1 MPGSFTPP
9 ICFHGFTPV
18 ASGIYLRLERTL
30 TDVPPHVRGVQPIA
44 GLVQA
49 HMHQDALGAESVRAA
64 LRLQGPSTV
73 ARLSVSLPPEF
84 SKIISREAALSAVDH
99 FGVYLDLPERA
110 DLVDPADDRFLPITT
125 ERSVTSSASA
135 TGVRLIPQ
143 RHLLADLTAA
153 VDSQAA
159 SGYEPMRGQLRL
171 AADNVEIGAPRAVA
185 AALPPWAADPPSA
198 LGAPV
203 AVKTYAE
210 LMSHLD
216 GLAKWQQAK
225 VTAIA
230 SERTY
235 EASVRMHPWG
245 LEASAP
251 LPRRP
256 DSISVSLP
264 DPALSERE
272 LAWLDGV
279 ALAIRGKLD
288 GPKVSPDDKGF
299 KELDSYIEGLREEVA
314 DARKARELPN
324 KPVTDVIFE
333 ADHSTLQKWQQ
344 EGENA
349 ARSFE
354 KRASGTVDPER
365 RAAYLLRSVL
375 HRDFW
380 VEIQAL
386 DAARQGTGSSRP
398 SVEHDIYPAEAGH
411 GESIPLT
418 RMPPTPSTAAAR
430 HQFIP
435 MVRAILEPSAAQ
447 VTEEHMATLT
457 VYAKEAYANRTEGEP
472 LGLDALRRRHGYA
485 TLKQDLEGTRKRTGV
500 RGSIERKVARYIK
513 SAKPEATDDRRHE
526 LLRLALHLLD
536 NVPNLNLTGAEYE
549 TVIRNSDVFLD
560 WAQPRYSKT
569 HLDSPPPGPL
579 PLDVLEKLI
588 RGKLGGEASLS
599 LRDVGR
605 IAEER
610 NARRTW
616 WEKKPLLSKRLI
628 SRVGSAPGS
637 GTLTRSVSATH
648 THRITGKLEN
658 GDSEQ
663 DRNREVKAL
672 RARLEAASPPV
683 SVSDEDLKRLV
694 ATRRRLYTKSWDR
707 RYTAM
712 GLLHYQQMAR
722 ELLGRDDVTPDVL
735 RDLAVLTR
743 PESSLRVGGVDQP
756 FNHRQIRQD
765 LTKNALKKWR
775 PGTEKPGPRPEL
787 GGSGRDYSRLVT
799 AFHTIELGPFVSDLT
814 AWINQSVPFSGN
826 QITDDVVA
834 RKITSLFGQ
843 TLDDG
848 TPLEITVDGSI
859 YDIRLW
865 AIPTRKPEVEPES
878 LPGGSGLFQGALEG
892 RTYGYS
898 ELATSEMQTQSL
910 YYDGGLAH
918 RYLLG
923 VRSDTTVT
931 YGQSS
936 GSGKRALSSTT
947 KARYQQ
953 VRIKENMGWV
963 ALDVKWA
970 LRVQER
976 RTYHRKRDAASEF
989 AGVPTV
995 VNAVRE
1001 GTLTG
1006 DEEGGR
1012 WIERTFTDS
1021 EGRPVT
1027 NTIRYAVPEFHL
1039 PYSEE
1044 QSKSD
1049 ELKAKTDADYGKTIP
1064 ISDPSDFEVWSM
1076 DHAVTRIQLADQVI
1090 ASVRKILTP
1099 ADYAFWKTHLERY
1112 LSNDELALN
1121 FQNLLRPKDER
1132 GYQQT
1137 FRVLLESDGRRLS
1150 LSLGAKDNK
1159 PITSL
1164 TKISQVSK
1172 SGETRIDRV
1181 VASVLRTQ
1189 VTLNNDSSHR
1199 ATANESVRLW
1209 SSRVA
1214 RLGGRIQKP
1223 FGHKVGQFSQ
1233 QRRTFTTRA
1242 ARIVDNLQVASI
1254 DFDLELRIH
1263 HHRDKDLMAGRPG
1276 HVWYEDHENVSGFAH
1291 VLVHKDNLE
1300 KVSTP
1305 GAPTPSS
1312 SKPKPEEIAAAASKS
1327 EKTTKTPAPRW
1338 WNPGAGWGLTMD
1350 VVDRLGGVEG
1360 LYNAIV
1366 PHLVKGGHL
1375 PKVATTARGG
1385 ATTPWAILQKMPV
1398 TGALQNN
1405 PGLDYRNWQTLIRE
1419 LSEDNLLSRADDVMD
1434 SKLNDRG
1441 IVWIFRHPDSPI
1453 RMENALTVTLT
1464 AETIRSSYKEQTA
1477 YELQY
1482 GHMNTE
1488 TTTLK
1493 DAKVSAR
1500 EGGLFAGA
1508 GGSMGGASM
1517 QGTLNAQYGSRE
1529 SENVG
1534 RTQSSSVLSD
1544 TDGQK
1549 MKSRSFEAEIRW
1561 YWTVKPASNAPDATE
1576 SGTVDAQAVILQPD
1590 KLNGTADTTPLGRLV
1605 IEPGSGN
1612 VPPMTTENLSV
1623 EFMERAMKDP
1633 NAQSPITRMNATAY
1647 TVLGTFGAERLQAA
1661 MAEAIAGE
1669 RSRVFSDGVRG
1680 RFARALEKLEPD
1692 PEIRA
1697 QQLESFLSNAMS
1709 RQAYKG
1715 FLLRALTGASVAIPV
1730 GDEAAGLTAAL
1741 VGTPEIVKVW
1751 KPYSQQVTEAQA
1763 GEESGA
1769 DNLWQAGGGAGGF
1782 IGKSGLK
1789 PVIEDAPKS
1798 DAGNSELVIG
1808 TGAAARVKGRGK
1820 AAVESK
1826 TVGKYSGLFQDAS
1839 AVIVRSAVVHR
1850 VQVGK
1855 TVKWVAGEVL
1865 LNMKTTDVIP
1875 HARLFTNAGIIAEQ
1889 IAEANSTAPPMAT
1902 LTTAV
1907 RSSSGQQHSSHGVTV
1922 WQMLLSGGNEQT
1934 GVAPLVKALAKAAE
1948 PFKSAGLANYVT
1960 SVPAIVNPFMGKALD
1975 GGMSQSYVDDDQRTF
1990 QITLRAEQVGQAAGS
2005 HDSGS
2010 GTKSYT
2016 RGNDAHNETRRWT
2029 SANALVGSSGGLGQ
2043 PSQPE
2048 EGDTAEGFDFGF
2060 VAASV
2065 QGGFSRAA
2073 GRSDTHGSNLLT
2085 MQGVRAS
2092 NLTGYSQNV
2101 RFFGSIEETTPSTTA
2116 TLKNIFGASRKAQ
2129 PFDVT
2134 VKLLVSE
2141 PTGGSTT
2148 LGADRPRPD
2157 FGLSQTLPKAAQV
2170 VSIRGLGAMHTAISS
2185 AGLGRRGT
2193 VNDTSHQL
2201 NYETFPKKLGAMLTD
2216 EGAWFRS
2223 LSTAIADLD
2232 PGPRGFI
2239 VKARATEVEDLYWV
2253 PKAEIEKYDHGTD
2266 LVGHGASDNLRSNM
2280 VGALTVAAP
2289 PDGFNWVGGTGS
2301 VGTQRGTTRGTDQ
2314 TRWNEHRA
2322 WLRTSM
2328 ALFVVHARLQYE
2340 VAWPGKHGV
2349 QKIPAIGYTDIVVSK
2364 ADARALGI
2372 PDEALAAVVPAES
2385 RATEFPDYVAGSAA
2399 RPDKPSAVSS
2409 STADRF
2415 HRLLRQADAGMHAL
2429 RPPAG
2434 VSRVDITN
2442 MPLVPDGAHAD
2453 PKGKRPASVSPVVW
2467 YELVRS
2473 DKELVFVL
2481 RVHLTGDPDAVSKV
2495 KKLTTEGVQSHLNEP
2510 GHQLPMADRQLRVEV
2525 QFVDAGQAHLVRPVV
2540 SPTAGADE
2548 GWAWGQSPAFYA
2560 HEVLRSI
2567 GAADHQPPSGME
2579 PAGAKMEVRPAD
2591 LQQIMDVLEPMW
2603 PWRDVPGGALH
2614 GLRAGDGDLSPAPE
2628 WLQTS
2633 LARIDRPYADI
2644 PNLLSDS
2651 SVPGVRALPPP
2662 KALRATAG
2670 LDSNSN
2676 QYFVWLGTAR
2686 DGTVDR
2692 PVFEWLNERLEQL
2705 AQAGKTPIVVTS
2717 GRGGT
2722 ADVSGSSKSVGKLSL
2737 TKLLSTYGVA
2747 LVYQVPQSSGGLSG
2761 ASFDNSWKVRGATS
2775 AAVTAERAD
2784 ATWPQIDSTLATA
2797 ARDLTQPTVERVPD
2811 DFGALVWG
2819 AQSVRERFDLLR
2831 SRPDLA
2837 NAAHLEHAT
2846 RMAER
2851 VPASMNVALVK
2862 PLLSFGPHEEVV
2874 VQFAE
2879 SAPEARPRA
2888 LLQAV
2893 ARLNAAGKLKDRQD
2907 SAGATG
2913 DFVDLVQA
2921 VRLGANEAEHKQFD
2935 FTVSLLRIIGQIKA
2949 GKFDDATAFIA
2960 ENRGRL
2966 EPAQKTLW
2974 VNALAELKGS
2984 MADAT
2989 ERDRLQKALVA
3000 VYEC

>member
-1 MPGSFTPP
+1 MPGTFTPP
-9 ICFHGFTPV
+9 ICFNGFTPV

-49 HMHQDALGAESVRAA
+49 HMHQDALGAQSVRAA
-64 LRLQGPSTV
+64 LRLQGPPAV

-84 SKIISREAALSAVDH
+84 SRTISREAALSAVDH
-99 FGVYLDLPERA
+99 FGVYLDLPERS
-110 DLVDPADDRFLPITT
+110 DLVDPADDRFLPINTQ
-125 ERSVTSSASA
+125 RSVTSSASA

-143 RHLLADLTAA
+143 AHLLADLTAA

-159 SGYEPMRGQLRL
+159 SAYEPMRGQLRL
-171 AADNVEIGAPRAVA
+171 AADTVEIGAPRAVA
-185 AALPPWAADPPSA
+185 VALPPWAADPPSA
-198 LGAPV
+198 LGAPT

-230 SERTY
+230 SGRTH
-235 EASVRMHPWG
+235 EVSVRMHPWG

-279 ALAIRGKLD
+279 AVAIREKLA
-288 GPKVSPDDKGF
+288 GANVSPDDNGF
-299 KELDSYIEGLREEVA
+299 KAVDSLIEGLREEFA

-354 KRASGTVDPER
+354 NKASGTADPER
-365 RAAYLLRSVL
+365 RAEYFLRSVL

-386 DAARQGTGSSRP
+386 EAARQGTDSSRP
-398 SVEHDIYPAEAGH
+398 SVEQDIHPVEAGH

-418 RMPPTPSTAAAR
+418 RMHSTPSTAAAR

-447 VTEEHMATLT
+447 VTEEHIATLT
-457 VYAKEAYANRTEGEP
+457 SYAKEAYENRTEGEP
-472 LGLDALRRRHGYA
+472 VGLDSLRRRHGYA
-485 TLKQDLEGTRKRTGV
+485 ILKQDLAGARKRTGE
-500 RGSIERKVARYIK
+500 RGSIERKVARYINGV
-513 SAKPEATDDRRHE
+513 KPEATDDRRHE
-526 LLRLALHLLD
+526 LLRLALHLLV
-536 NVPNLNLTGAEYE
+536 NVPNLTGAQYE
-549 TVIRNSDVFLD
+549 TAIKNLDVFLD

-569 HLDSPPPGPL
+569 HLDNVPPGPL
-579 PLDVLEKLI
+579 PLDMLEKLI
-588 RGKLGGEASLS
+588 HGKLGGEASLN

-610 NARRTW
+610 NARRAW
-616 WEKKPLLSKRLI
+616 WEEKPLLPKRLI
-628 SRVGSAPGS
+628 SLAGSSPGF
-637 GTLTRSVSATH
+637 GKVTQPVSVRH
-648 THRITGKLEN
+648 TKRITGKLEN
-658 GDSEQ
+658 GDSAQE
-663 DRNREVKAL
+663 RNREVKAL

-683 SVSDEDLKRLV
+683 SISDADLERLV
-694 ATRRRLYTKSWDR
+694 AIRRRLYTKSWDR
-707 RYTAM
+707 RYTPM
-712 GLLHYQQMAR
+712 GLFHYQQMAR
-722 ELLGRDDVTPDVL
+722 ELLGHDEVTPDVL
-735 RDLAVLTR
+735 RDLADLSR
-743 PESSLRVGGVDQP
+743 PESRLRIGGVDQP

-765 LTKNALKKWR
+765 LANKALKKWR
-775 PGTEKPGPRPEL
+775 PGTEKPGPRPVL
-787 GGSGRDYSRLVT
+787 GDGGRDYSRMVT

-826 QITDDVVA
+826 QITEDVVK

-848 TPLEITVDGSI
+848 TPLEITVDGRI

-865 AIPTRKPEVEPES
+865 AIPIRDPEVEPES
-878 LPGGSGLFQGALEG
+878 LPGKSGLFEGALEG
-892 RTYGYS
+892 RTYS
-898 ELATSEMQTQSL
+898 FLESANSEMQTRST
-910 YYDGGLAH
+910 YFDGGPAH

-923 VRSDTTVT
+923 VRADTTVT
-931 YGQSS
+931 YGHTS

-947 KARYQQ
+947 KAKYQQ
-953 VRIKENMGWV
+953 VRIKEKLGWV
-963 ALDVKWA
+963 TLDVNWA

-989 AGVPTV
+989 VGVPTV

-1001 GTLTG
+1001 GTLTK

-1012 WIERTFTDS
+1012 WIQRIFTDS

-1027 NTIRYAVPEFHL
+1027 NKIRYAVPEFSL
-1039 PYSEE
+1039 PYSKE
-1044 QSKSD
+1044 QSESD
-1049 ELKAKTDADYGKTIP
+1049 ELKAKTDADYGRKIP

-1090 ASVRKILTP
+1090 ASVRKILKP

-1112 LSNDELALN
+1112 LSNDELALH

-1137 FRVLLESDGRRLS
+1137 FRVLLESNGRRLS

-1189 VTLNNDSSHR
+1189 VTLNNDSAHR
-1199 ATANESVRLW
+1199 ATANELVRLW

-1223 FGHKVGQFSQ
+1223 FGNRVGQFSQ

-1242 ARIVDNLQVASI
+1242 VRVVNNLQVAAI

-1263 HHRDKDLMAGRPG
+1263 HHRDKDLMAGRPR
-1276 HVWYEDHENVSGFAH
+1276 HVPYEDHENVSGFAH
-1291 VLVHKDNLE
+1291 VLVHKDKFA

-1305 GAPTPSS
+1305 SAVTPSS
-1312 SKPKPEEIAAAASKS
+1312 SKPKPDETAAAAGKS
-1327 EKTTKTPAPRW
+1327 EKATSSPAPSW

-1350 VVDRLGGVEG
+1350 VVERLEGVEG

-1366 PHLVKGGHL
+1366 PPLVNGGHL
-1375 PKVATTARGG
+1375 PKVANTARDG
-1385 ATTPWAILQKMPV
+1385 ATEPWDILQKLPV
-1398 TGALQNN
+1398 TGELVNN

-1434 SKLNDRG
+1434 SRLNGRG
-1441 IVWIFRHPDSPI
+1441 LVWIFRHPDSPV
-1453 RMENALTVTLT
+1453 RMENALTVALT
-1464 AETIRSSYKEQTA
+1464 AETLRSSYKGQTD

-1488 TTTLK
+1488 TTTIK

-1500 EGGLFAGA
+1500 EGGISAGA
-1508 GGSMGGASM
+1508 GGSKGGASM
-1517 QGTLNAQYGSRE
+1517 QGTLNAQYSSRE

-1549 MKSRSFEAEIRW
+1549 MKSRSFEVKIRW
-1561 YWTVKPASNAPDATE
+1561 HWAVKPAGNAADQVE
-1576 SGTVDAQAVILQPD
+1576 SDTVDAKVLILQPD
-1590 KLNGTADTTPLGRLV
+1590 KLNDTGDTKGLDRLV
-1605 IEPGSGN
+1605 IEPGSGS

-1623 EFMERAMKDP
+1623 AFMERAMKDP

-1647 TVLGTFGAERLQAA
+1647 TVLGTFAAEKLQDA
-1661 MAEAIAGE
+1661 MAQAITDE
-1669 RSRVFSDGVRG
+1669 RRRIFSDGVRG
-1680 RFARALEKLEPD
+1680 RVARAQEKLGPD
-1692 PEIRA
+1692 PEAQA
-1697 QQLESFLSNAMS
+1697 QQLDSFLSNAMS

-1751 KPYSQQVTEAQA
+1751 KPYSQQVTEAQDGKEA
-1763 GEESGA
+1763 GA
-1769 DNLWQAGGGAGGF
+1769 DNLWQAGFGVGGF

-1789 PVIEDAPKS
+1789 PVSEDAPKS
-1798 DAGNSELVIG
+1798 DAGNSELVVG
-1808 TGAAARVKGRGK
+1808 TGAGARVKGRGK
-1820 AAVESK
+1820 VAVKSN

-1839 AVIVRSAVVHR
+1839 GVIVRSAVVHR

-1875 HARLFTNAGIIAEQ
+1875 YASLFTNAHVIADQ
-1889 IAEANSTAPPMAT
+1889 IAEAKSTAPPPAT

-1907 RSSSGQQHSSHGVTV
+1907 RSSSGQRHWSHGVTV
-1922 WQMLLSGGNEQT
+1922 WQMLLSGSNEQT
-1934 GVAPLVKALAKAAE
+1934 GLGPLVTALAKAAE
-1948 PFKSAGLANYVT
+1948 PFKSNGLANYVT

-1990 QITLRAEQVGQAAGS
+1990 QITLSAEQVGQATGS

-2016 RGNDAHNETRRWT
+2016 RGNDALNETRRFT
-2029 SANALVGSSGGLGQ
+2029 SANALVGSLGGLGQ

-2060 VAASV
+2060 VAGSV
-2065 QGGFSRAA
+2065 QGGVSRGA

-2085 MQGVRAS
+2085 MAGVRAN
-2092 NLTGYSQNV
+2092 NLTGYSQKV
-2101 RFFGSIEETTPSTTA
+2101 KFFGSIKETTHSTTA
-2116 TLKNIFGASRKAQ
+2116 TLKNIFGASLEPQ

-2134 VKLLVSE
+2134 VELIVSE

-2148 LGADRPRPD
+2148 LGADRPRPE
-2157 FGLSQTLPKAAQV
+2157 FGLSQTLPQTAQV

-2193 VNDTSHQL
+2193 LKDTSNQL
-2201 NYETFPKKLGAMLTD
+2201 NYETLPKNLGAMLTD
-2216 EGAWFRS
+2216 EGARFRS

-2239 VKARATEVEDLYWV
+2239 VKARFAEVEDLYWV
-2253 PKAEIEKYDHGTD
+2253 EKAEIEKYNHGTD
-2266 LVGHGASDNLRSNM
+2266 IVSHGATDNRRSNFT
-2280 VGALTVAAP
+2280 VALTVAAP
-2289 PDGFNWVGGTGS
+2289 TDPVNWVGGTVSG
-2301 VGTQRGTTRGTDQ
+2301 GKQRGATRGTDQ
-2314 TRWNEHRA
+2314 TRSNEHRA
-2322 WLRTSM
+2322 WLRTST

-2340 VAWPGKHGV
+2340 VEWPGKRDVH
-2349 QKIPAIGYTDIVVSK
+2349 KIPAIGYTDIVVSK

-2372 PDEALAAVVPAES
+2372 PDKALAAVIPAKN
-2385 RATEFPDYVAGSAA
+2385 RAKEFPDYAGGSAA
-2399 RPDKPSAVSS
+2399 HPDNPSAASL
-2409 STADRF
+2409 STAGRL
-2415 HRLLRQADAGMHAL
+2415 HRSLRQAEAGLHAI
-2429 RPPAG
+2429 RPPAD

-2442 MPLVPDGAHAD
+2442 RPLVADGAHAD
-2453 PKGKRPASVSPVVW
+2453 PKGKRAASGPPVVW

-2481 RVHLTGDPDAVSKV
+2481 RVHLTGDPVAVSEV
-2495 KKLTTEGVQSHLNEP
+2495 KKLTTKGVQSHLNEP

-2525 QFVDAGQAHLVRPVV
+2525 QFVDAGQAHLIRPVV
-2540 SPTAGADE
+2540 SPTAEVDE

-2567 GAADHQPPSGME
+2567 GAADHQPPNGKE
-2579 PAGAKMEVRPAD
+2579 PAGAQMKVRPAD
-2591 LQQIMDVLEPMW
+2591 LQQIMDILEPMW
-2603 PWRDVPGGALH
+2603 PWRDVPGAALH
-2614 GLRAGDGDLSPAPE
+2614 GVRAGDGDLSPAPE
-2628 WLQTS
+2628 WLQAS
-2633 LARIDRPYADI
+2633 LAPIKRPYADI

-2651 SVPGVRALPPP
+2651 SAPGARAVPPP

-2686 DGTVDR
+2686 DGLVDR

-2717 GRGGT
+2717 GGGAT

-2747 LVYQVPQSSGGLSG
+2747 LVHQVPQTSGGLSG
-2761 ASFDNSWKVRGATS
+2761 ASFDNSWTVRGANS
-2775 AAVTAERAD
+2775 AAVTAERAG
-2784 ATWPQIDSTLATA
+2784 ATWSDIDSTLVEA
-2797 ARDLTQPTVERVPD
+2797 ARGLTQPAVERVPH

-2819 AQSVRERFDLLR
+2819 AQGVRERFDLLR

-2837 NAAHLEHAT
+2837 NAAHRELAAE
-2846 RMAER
+2846 MAER

-2862 PLLSFGPHEEVV
+2862 PLLSFGPDEDVV
-2874 VQFAE
+2874 VQFTEA
-2879 SAPEARPRA
+2879 APEVRPYA

-2893 ARLNAAGKLKDRQD
+2893 ARLDEAGKLKGPQG

-2921 VRLGANEAEHKQFD
+2921 VRLGANEVEHKQFD
-2935 FTVSLLRIIGQIKA
+2935 FTVSLLRTIGQIKA
-2949 GKFDDATAFIA
+2949 GNFNDATDFITA
-2960 ENRGRL
+2960 NRGRL
-2966 EPAQKTLW
+2966 EPGQKNIW
-2974 VNALAELKGS
+2974 VDALAELKGS
-2984 MADAT
+2984 MDAA
-2989 ERDRLQKALVA
+2989 EGARLQKVLAA

>member
-1 MPGSFTPP
+1 MPKH
-9 ICFHGFTPV
+9 IREKK
-18 ASGIYLRLERTL
+18 L
-30 TDVPPHVRGVQPIA
+30 IA

-49 HMHQDALGAESVRAA
+49 HMDEDALGAESVAAA
-64 LRLQGPSTV
+64 LRLQGPAAV
-73 ARLSVSLPPEF
+73 ARLSVSLPQKF
-84 SKIISREAALSAVDH
+84 SEIISREAALSAVDH

-143 RHLLADLTAA
+143 RHLLADLSAA
-153 VDSQAA
+153 VESQAA
-159 SGYEPMRGQLRL
+159 GSYAPMRGQLRL
-171 AADNVEIGAPRAVA
+171 AADNVEIGAPRAVVN
-185 AALPPWAADPPSA
+185 ALPPWAADPPSA
-198 LGAPV
+198 LGEPV

-230 SERTY
+230 SQRTY
-235 EASVRMHPWG
+235 EVSVRMHPWG

-264 DPALSERE
+264 DPVLSERE

-279 ALAIRGKLD
+279 ALAIKGKLD
-288 GPKVSPDDKGF
+288 GLKVSPDDKGF
-299 KELDSYIEGLREEVA
+299 KELDSYVEGLREELA

-354 KRASGTVDPER
+354 KKASGTVDPER
-365 RAAYLLRSVL
+365 RAEYLLRSVL

-386 DAARQGTGSSRP
+386 DAARQETGSSRP
-398 SVEHDIYPAEAGH
+398 SVEQDIHPAEAGH

-418 RMPPTPSTAAAR
+418 RITPTLSTAAAR

-435 MVRAILEPSAAQ
+435 MVRTILEPSAAQ
-447 VTEEHMATLT
+447 VTEEHMAKLAA
-457 VYAKEAYANRTEGEP
+457 YATEAYENRIEGEP
-472 LGLDALRRRHGYA
+472 VGLDSLRRRHGYA
-485 TLKQDLEGTRKRTGV
+485 TLKQDLAGARKRTGV

-513 SAKPEATDDRRHE
+513 GEKPEATDDRRHE
-526 LLRLALHLLD
+526 LLRLALHLLH
-536 NVPNLNLTGAEYE
+536 NLPDLTGAQYE
-549 TVIRNSDVFLD
+549 AAIRNSDVFLD

-569 HLDSPPPGPL
+569 HLDNLPPGPL
-579 PLDVLEKLI
+579 SLDVLDKLI
-588 RGKLGGEASLS
+588 RGKLGGEASLN

-616 WEKKPLLSKRLI
+616 WEEKPLLPKRLI
-628 SRVGSAPGS
+628 SRAGSS
-637 GTLTRSVSATH
+637 GFGRVTQPVSAAH
-648 THRITGKLEN
+648 TKRITGKLDN

-663 DRNREVKAL
+663 DRNGEVKEL

-683 SVSDEDLKRLV
+683 SVSDDDLKRLV

-712 GLLHYQQMAR
+712 GLFHYQQMAR
-722 ELLGRDDVTPDVL
+722 ELLGHDEVTPGVL
-735 RDLAVLTR
+735 RDLAELTR

-765 LTKNALKKWR
+765 LAYNALKRWQ
-775 PGTEKPGPRPEL
+775 PGTEKPGPRPVL
-787 GGSGRDYSRLVT
+787 GDGGRDYSRMVT
-799 AFHTIELGPFVSDLT
+799 AFHIIELGPFVSDLT
-814 AWINQSVPFSGN
+814 AWVNQSVPFSGN
-826 QITDDVVA
+826 QITEDVVA

-848 TPLEITVDGSI
+848 TPLEITVDGRI
-859 YDIRLW
+859 YDVRLW
-865 AIPTRKPEVEPES
+865 AIPIRDPEVEPES
-878 LPGGSGLFQGALEG
+878 LPKMSGLFEGALEG
-892 RTYGYS
+892 RTYRFLES
-898 ELATSEMQTQSL
+898 ANSEMQTKSK
-910 YYDGGLAH
+910 YFDVGPAH

-923 VRSDTTVT
+923 VRADTTVT
-931 YGQSS
+931 YGNSS
-936 GSGKRALSSTT
+936 GSGRRALSSTT

-953 VRIKENMGWV
+953 VRIKEKLGWV
-963 ALDVKWA
+963 TLDVNWA

-976 RTYHRKRDAASEF
+976 RTYHRKRDAVSEF
-989 AGVPTV
+989 KGVPTA
-995 VNAVRE
+995 VNAVRKD
-1001 GTLTG
+1001 TLTR

-1027 NTIRYAVPEFHL
+1027 NRIRYAVPEFHL
-1039 PYSEE
+1039 PYSKE
-1044 QSKSD
+1044 QTESD
-1049 ELKAKTDADYGKTIP
+1049 DLKAKTDADYGKRIP
-1064 ISDPSDFEVWSM
+1064 ISDPGDFEVWNM

-1112 LSNDELALN
+1112 LSNDELALH
-1121 FQNLLRPKDER
+1121 FQDLLRPKGER

-1164 TKISQVSK
+1164 TKISQVSTSK
-1172 SGETRIDRV
+1172 ETRFDRV

-1189 VTLNNDSSHR
+1189 VTLNNDSAHR
-1199 ATANESVRLW
+1199 VTANELARFPDSRLG
-1209 SSRVA
+1209 

-1242 ARIVDNLQVASI
+1242 VRVVDNLQVASI

-1263 HHRDKDLMAGRPG
+1263 HHRDKDLMAGRREDAEYPG
-1276 HVWYEDHENVSGFAH
+1276 HENVSGFAH
-1291 VLVHKDNLE
+1291 VMVHKDKLE
-1300 KVSTP
+1300 KLRTP
-1305 GAPTPSS
+1305 SAPTPSS
-1312 SKPKPEEIAAAASKS
+1312 SKPKADEIAAAASKS
-1327 EKTTKTPAPRW
+1327 EEATESPAPRW

-1350 VVDRLGGVEG
+1350 VVDSLGGVEG
-1360 LYNAIV
+1360 LYNDIV
-1366 PHLVKGGHL
+1366 PNLVTRGHL
-1375 PKVATTARGG
+1375 PAVATTAIDG
-1385 ATTPWAILQKMPV
+1385 ATAPWDILQKMPV
-1398 TGALQNN
+1398 TGELENN

-1419 LSEDNLLSRADDVMD
+1419 LAEDNLLSRADDVMD
-1434 SKLNDRG
+1434 SKLNGRG
-1441 IVWIFRHPDSPI
+1441 IVWVFKHPDSPI
-1453 RMENALTVTLT
+1453 RMEKAVTVTLT
-1464 AETIRSSYKEQTA
+1464 AETIRSSYKGETP

-1488 TTTLK
+1488 TTTIK

-1500 EGGLFAGA
+1500 EGGLFGGV
-1508 GGSMGGASM
+1508 GGSTGGASM

-1549 MKSRSFEAEIRW
+1549 MKSRSFTAKIRW
-1561 YWTVKPASNAPDATE
+1561 HWAVKPAGNAADRAK
-1576 SGTVDAQAVILQPD
+1576 SGTVDADALILQPD
-1590 KLNGTADTTPLGRLV
+1590 KLNDTGDTKPLGRLV
-1605 IEPGSGN
+1605 IERGSGS
-1612 VPPMTTENLSV
+1612 VPPMTTENLSD
-1623 EFMERAMKDP
+1623 EFMERTMKDP
-1633 NAQSPITRMNATAY
+1633 DAQSPITRMNATAY
-1647 TVLGTFGAERLQAA
+1647 TVLGTFAAERLQDAVA
-1661 MAEAIAGE
+1661 QAITAE
-1669 RSRVFSDGVRG
+1669 RSRILADGVRG
-1680 RFARALEKLEPD
+1680 RLARALEKLGPD
-1692 PEIRA
+1692 PEIQA

-1751 KPYSQQVTEAQA
+1751 KPYSQQVTEAQD
-1763 GEESGA
+1763 GKESGA
-1769 DNLWQAGGGAGGF
+1769 DNLWQAGGGVGGF

-1789 PVIEDAPKS
+1789 PLVEDAPKS
-1798 DAGNSELVIG
+1798 DAGNSELAVG

-1820 AAVESK
+1820 AAVKSN
-1826 TVGKYSGLFQDAS
+1826 TVGKYSGMFQDAS

-1850 VQVGK
+1850 IQVGK

-1875 HARLFTNAGIIAEQ
+1875 YASLFANRDIIADEIAKARL
-1889 IAEANSTAPPMAT
+1889 TAPPAAT

-1907 RSSSGQQHSSHGVTV
+1907 RSSSGQQHWSHGVTV
-1922 WQMLLSGGNEQT
+1922 WQMLLSGGNERT

-1948 PFKSAGLANYVT
+1948 PFKSAGLDNYVT
-1960 SVPAIVNPFMGKALD
+1960 SVPSIVNPFMGKALD

-1990 QITLRAEQVGQAAGS
+1990 QITLRAEQVGQASGS

-2016 RGNDAHNETRRWT
+2016 RGNDASNETRRWT
-2029 SANALVGSSGGLGQ
+2029 SANTLVGSFGGLGQ

-2048 EGDTAEGFDFGF
+2048 EGETADGFDLGF
-2060 VAASV
+2060 VAASL
-2065 QGGFSRAA
+2065 QDGFSRAT

-2085 MQGVRAS
+2085 MEGVRAS
-2092 NLTGYSQNV
+2092 NLTGYFQTV
-2101 RFFGSIEETTPSTTA
+2101 RFFGSIKETTSSTKA
-2116 TLKNIFGASRKAQ
+2116 TLKTIFGASRQ
-2129 PFDVT
+2129 DQLFDVT
-2134 VKLLVSE
+2134 VKLIVSE

-2157 FGLSQTLPKAAQV
+2157 FGLNQTLPKTAQV

-2185 AGLGRRGT
+2185 ASPVRRRRLK
-2193 VNDTSHQL
+2193 DTSNQL
-2201 NYETFPKKLGAMLTD
+2201 NYETFPKNLGAMLTD
-2216 EGAWFRS
+2216 EGARFRS

-2232 PGPRGFI
+2232 AGPKDFI
-2239 VKARATEVEDLYWV
+2239 VKARFAEVEDLYWV
-2253 PKAEIEKYDHGTD
+2253 EKAEIEKYNHGTD
-2266 LVGHGASDNLRSNM
+2266 MVSHGASDSLRANLNATVVVAGPVDGANWAGGTMS
-2280 VGALTVAAP
+2280 VGA
-2289 PDGFNWVGGTGS
+2289 
-2301 VGTQRGTTRGTDQ
+2301 QRGTTRGTDQ
-2314 TRWNEHRA
+2314 TSSNEHRA
-2322 WLRTSM
+2322 WLRSSM
-2328 ALFVVHARLQYE
+2328 SLFVVHARLQYE
-2340 VAWPGKHGV
+2340 VEWPGKGGV
-2349 QKIPAIGYTDIVVSK
+2349 QKIAAIGHTDIVVSK
-2364 ADARALGI
+2364 EDARAMGI
-2372 PDEALAAVVPAES
+2372 PDKALAAVVPEQS
-2385 RATEFPDYVAGSAA
+2385 RAKEFPDYPGGTATIPG
-2399 RPDKPSAVSS
+2399 KPSAVSRS
-2409 STADRF
+2409 NADRL
-2415 HRLLRQADAGMHAL
+2415 HRLLRQAEAGTHAI

-2442 MPLVPDGAHAD
+2442 MHLVPGGAHAD
-2453 PKGKRPASVSPVVW
+2453 PKGKRPASVHPVVW
-2467 YELVRS
+2467 YELVRG

-2481 RVHLTGDPDAVSKV
+2481 RVHLTGDPEAVSKV
-2495 KKLTTEGVQSHLNEP
+2495 QKLTTEGVQSHLNEP
-2510 GHQLPMADRQLRVEV
+2510 GHQLPMVDRQLRVEV
-2525 QFVDAGQAHLVRPVV
+2525 RFVDDAGQAHLVRPVV
-2540 SPTAGADE
+2540 SPTAEVDE
-2548 GWAWGQSPAFYA
+2548 GWAWGRSPAFYA

-2567 GAADHQPPSGME
+2567 GAADHQRPSGME

-2633 LARIDRPYADI
+2633 LARIERPYADA
-2644 PNLLSDS
+2644 PNLLSDM
-2651 SVPGVRALPPP
+2651 SVSGGEARSLPPVD
-2662 KALRATAG
+2662 LRTTARQQP
-2670 LDSNSN
+2670 D
-2676 QYFVWLGTAR
+2676 QYFVWLSTAP
-2686 DGTVDR
+2686 GAAVDR
-2692 PVFEWLNERLEQL
+2692 QAFEWLNERLEQL
-2705 AQAGKTPIVVTS
+2705 AQAGRTPIVVT
-2717 GRGGT
+2717 RGQLDLD
-2722 ADVSGSSKSVGKLSL
+2722 DVPGKSKSVSGAEKRSL
-2737 TKLLSTYGVA
+2737 IPLLSRYGVA
-2747 LVYQVPQSSGGLSG
+2747 VVHQVPRSSGLSG
-2761 ASFDNSWKVRGATS
+2761 LNLSNSWTVRGSNSGEAS
-2775 AAVTAERAD
+2775 GREVD
-2784 ATWPQIDSTLATA
+2784 DSTWPKIDPVVVNA
-2797 ARDLTQPTVERVPD
+2797 ARSLTQSKVPPVSEAL
-2811 DFGALVWG
+2811 GELVWG
-2819 AQSVRERFDLLR
+2819 AQGVDEQLTVLR
-2831 SRPDLA
+2831 SRREDLRA
-2837 NAAHLEHAT
+2837 TKHLVEQAT
-2846 RMAER
+2846 LMAQR
-2851 VPASMNVALVK
+2851 VPASMNVALIK
-2862 PLLSFGPHEEVV
+2862 PLLRFGPDEEVV
-2874 VQFAE
+2874 VQFMK
-2879 SAPEARPRA
+2879 STPQQRPRK
-2888 LLQAV
+2888 LLEAV
-2893 ARLNAAGKLKDRQD
+2893 ARLELDATGKLKDPQD
-2907 SAGATG
+2907 SGGVTG
-2913 DFVDLVQA
+2913 DLVDLVEA
-2921 VRLGANEAEHKQFD
+2921 VRLGANEAEHKHLG
-2935 FTVSLLRIIGQIKA
+2935 FTASLLRTIGQIKA
-2949 GKFDDATAFIA
+2949 GKFDDATDFINA
-2960 ENRGRL
+2960 NRKSLKADQR
-2966 EPAQKTLW
+2966 TIW
-2974 VNALAELKGS
+2974 VDALGKLKGHMTDS
-2984 MADAT
+2984 T
-2989 ERDRLQKALVA
+2989 ELDRLQKVLVA

>member
-18 ASGIYLRLERTL
+18 ASGIYLRLERTP

-49 HMHQDALGAESVRAA
+49 HMHQDALGAASVRAA

-185 AALPPWAADPPSA
+185 VALPPWAADPPSA

-225 VTAIA
+225 VTATA

-235 EASVRMHPWG
+235 EVSVRMHPWG

-299 KELDSYIEGLREEVA
+299 KELDSYIEGLREEFA

-324 KPVTDVIFE
+324 RPVTDVIFE

-354 KRASGTVDPER
+354 KKASGTVDPET

-398 SVEHDIYPAEAGH
+398 SVEQDIYPAEAGH

-435 MVRAILEPSAAQ
+435 MVRTILEPSAAQ
-447 VTEEHMATLT
+447 VTEEHMATLKA
-457 VYAKEAYANRTEGEP
+457 YAKEAYENRTEGEP
-472 LGLDALRRRHGYA
+472 LGLESLRRRHGYA

-500 RGSIERKVARYIK
+500 RGSIERKVARYINGV
-513 SAKPEATDDRRHE
+513 KPEATDDRRHE

-536 NVPNLNLTGAEYE
+536 NVPNLTGAQYE
-549 TVIRNSDVFLD
+549 TVIRDSNVFLD
-560 WAQPRYSKT
+560 WAQPRYAKT
-569 HLDSPPPGPL
+569 HLDSLPPGPL
-579 PLDVLEKLI
+579 PLDVLEELI
-588 RGKLGGEASLS
+588 RGKLGGDASLN

-616 WEKKPLLSKRLI
+616 WEEKPLLPRRLI
-628 SRVGSAPGS
+628 SRAGSSS
-637 GTLTRSVSATH
+637 GLGKVTQPVSAAH
-648 THRITGKLEN
+648 TKRITGKLEN

-672 RARLEAASPPV
+672 RALLEAASPPV

-712 GLLHYQQMAR
+712 GVFHYQQMAR
-722 ELLGRDDVTPDVL
+722 ELLGRDEVTPDVL

-765 LTKNALKKWR
+765 LTNNALKEWR
-775 PGTEKPGPRPEL
+775 PGSDKPGPRPEM
-787 GGSGRDYSRLVT
+787 GGGGRDYSGMVT

-814 AWINQSVPFSGN
+814 AWVNQSVPFSGN
-826 QITDDVVA
+826 QITEDVVA

-843 TLDDG
+843 ALDDG
-848 TPLEITVDGSI
+848 TPLEITVDGRI

-865 AIPTRKPEVEPES
+865 AIPIREPEVEPES
-878 LPGGSGLFQGALEG
+878 LPNRSGLFQGALEG

-898 ELATSEMQTQSL
+898 ESANSETQTRSIF
-910 YYDGGLAH
+910 YDIGPAH

-931 YGQSS
+931 YGHSG

-947 KARYQQ
+947 KAKYQQ

-963 ALDVKWA
+963 TLDVNWA

-989 AGVPTV
+989 AGVPAV
-995 VNAVRE
+995 VNKVRE

-1012 WIERTFTDS
+1012 WIQRIFTDS
-1021 EGRPVT
+1021 EGTPVM
-1027 NTIRYAVPEFHL
+1027 NKIRYAVPEFHL
-1039 PYSEE
+1039 PYSKE
-1044 QSKSD
+1044 QSESD

-1121 FQNLLRPKDER
+1121 FQNLLRPKGDR

-1137 FRVLLESDGRRLS
+1137 FRVLLESNGRRLS

-1164 TKISQVSK
+1164 TKISQVSR

-1189 VTLNNDSSHR
+1189 VTQNNDSTHR
-1199 ATANESVRLW
+1199 VTANESARLW

-1223 FGHKVGQFSQ
+1223 FGHKSGQFSQ

-1242 ARIVDNLQVASI
+1242 VRVVNNLQVASI

-1276 HVWYEDHENVSGFAH
+1276 HVHYEGHENLSGFAH
-1291 VLVHKDNLE
+1291 VLVHEDNLK

-1305 GAPTPSS
+1305 SAPTPSS
-1312 SKPKPEEIAAAASKS
+1312 SKPKPDEIAAAASKS
-1327 EKTTKTPAPRW
+1327 EKTTETPAPHW
-1338 WNPGAGWGLTMD
+1338 WTPGAGWGLTMD
-1350 VVDRLGGVEG
+1350 VVDRLEGVEG

-1385 ATTPWAILQKMPV
+1385 ATTPWGILQKMPV

-1405 PGLDYRNWQTLIRE
+1405 PGLDYQNWQTLIRE
-1419 LSEDNLLSRADDVMD
+1419 LAEDNLLSRADDVLD
-1434 SKLNDRG
+1434 SQLNGRG
-1441 IVWIFRHPDSPI
+1441 IVWIFRHPDSSI
-1453 RMENALTVTLT
+1453 RMEKALTVTLT
-1464 AETIRSSYKEQTA
+1464 AEILRSSYDKQTA

-1508 GGSMGGASM
+1508 GGSAGGASM

-1549 MKSRSFEAEIRW
+1549 MKSRRFEADIRW
-1561 YWTVKPASNAPDATE
+1561 HWTVKPAGDAADGAVSN
-1576 SGTVDAQAVILQPD
+1576 TVVGKAFILQPD
-1590 KLNGTADTTPLGRLV
+1590 KLNDTGDAKGLGRLV

-1623 EFMERAMKDP
+1623 EFMERVMKDP
-1633 NAQSPITRMNATAY
+1633 NAQSPITRIDATAY
-1647 TVLGTFGAERLQAA
+1647 TVLGTFGAERLQSA
-1661 MAEAIAGE
+1661 MAQAIADE
-1669 RSRVFSDGVRG
+1669 RSRAFSDGVRG
-1680 RFARALEKLEPD
+1680 RFARAQEKLGPD
-1692 PEIRA
+1692 PEVRA
-1697 QQLESFLSNAMS
+1697 QQLEAFLSNALS

-1763 GEESGA
+1763 GKESGA

-1789 PVIEDAPKS
+1789 PVIEDAPRS

-1820 AAVESK
+1820 AAVKSN

-1850 VQVGK
+1850 IQVGK
-1855 TVKWVAGEVL
+1855 TAKWVAGEVL

-1875 HARLFTNAGIIAEQ
+1875 HASLFNNAELIAEQ
-1889 IAEANSTAPPMAT
+1889 IAEAKSTAPPAAT
-1902 LTTAV
+1902 LTSAV
-1907 RSSSGQQHSSHGVTV
+1907 RSSSGQRHSSHGVTV

-1948 PFKSAGLANYVT
+1948 PFKSSGLANYVKT
-1960 SVPAIVNPFMGKALD
+1960 VPAIVNPFMGKALD
-1975 GGMSQSYVDDDQRTF
+1975 GGMSQSYVDDDRRTF
-1990 QITLRAEQVGQAAGS
+1990 QITLRAEQVGQASGS

-2016 RGNDAHNETRRWT
+2016 RANDALNETRRFT
-2029 SANALVGSSGGLGQ
+2029 SANALVGSSGGMGQ

-2048 EGDTAEGFDFGF
+2048 EGDTAAGFDFGF

-2065 QGGFSRAA
+2065 QGGFSRAT
-2073 GRSDTHGSNLLT
+2073 GRSDTHGSNLLS
-2085 MQGVRAS
+2085 MAGARVN

-2101 RFFGSIEETTPSTTA
+2101 RFFGTIEETTPSTTA
-2116 TLKNIFGASRKAQ
+2116 ALKKIVGVGRKDQ

-2134 VKLLVSE
+2134 VKLIVSE
-2141 PTGGSTT
+2141 PTGGSAT

-2157 FGLSQTLPKAAQV
+2157 FGLSQTLPETAQV
-2170 VSIRGLGAMHTAISS
+2170 LSIRGLGAMHTAISS
-2185 AGLGRRGT
+2185 VGLGRRGT
-2193 VNDTSHQL
+2193 LKDTSNQL
-2201 NYETFPKKLGAMLTD
+2201 NYETFPKNLGAMLRD
-2216 EGAWFRS
+2216 EGARFRS

-2232 PGPRGFI
+2232 AGPRGFI
-2239 VKARATEVEDLYWV
+2239 VKARVAEVEEIYWV
-2253 PKAEIEKYDHGTD
+2253 AKAEIEKYDHGTD
-2266 LVGHGASDNLRSNM
+2266 LVGHGASDNVRSNM

-2289 PDGFNWVGGTGS
+2289 PDAFNWVGGTGS

-2340 VAWPGKHGV
+2340 VAWPGKRGV
-2349 QKIPAIGYTDIVVSK
+2349 RKIPAIGYTDIVVSK

-2385 RATEFPDYVAGSAA
+2385 RAKEFPDYAGASATY
-2399 RPDKPSAVSS
+2399 PDKPSAVSL

-2415 HRLLRQADAGMHAL
+2415 HRLLRQADAGMHAI

-2453 PKGKRPASVSPVVW
+2453 PKGKRPASVPPVVW

-2495 KKLTTEGVQSHLNEP
+2495 KELTTEGVQSHLNEP

-2525 QFVDAGQAHLVRPVV
+2525 QFVDAGRAHLVRPVV
-2540 SPTAGADE
+2540 SPTAEVDE

-2560 HEVLRSI
+2560 HQVLRSI

-2603 PWRDVPGGALH
+2603 PWRDVPEGALH

-2633 LARIDRPYADI
+2633 LARIERPYEDI

-2651 SVPGVRALPPP
+2651 SVPGVRAVPPP
-2662 KALRATAG
+2662 IALRATAG

-2686 DGTVDR
+2686 DGAVDR

-2717 GRGGT
+2717 GRGA
-2722 ADVSGSSKSVGKLSL
+2722 ADVSGTSKSVGKLSL

-2747 LVYQVPQSSGGLSG
+2747 LVHQVPQSFGGLSG

-2775 AAVTAERAD
+2775 AAATAERAD
-2784 ATWPQIDSTLATA
+2784 ATWSEIDSALVTA
-2797 ARDLTQPTVERVPD
+2797 ARGLTQPTVQPVPEE
-2811 DFGALVWG
+2811 FGALVWG

-2846 RMAER
+2846 RMAQR

-2874 VQFAE
+2874 VQFTE

-2893 ARLNAAGKLKDRQD
+2893 ARLNEAGKLKDPQD

-2935 FTVSLLRIIGQIKA
+2935 FTVSLLRTIGQIKA
-2949 GKFDDATAFIA
+2949 GKFDDATDFITA
-2960 ENRGRL
+2960 NRGRL
-2966 EPAQKTLW
+2966 EPGQKNIW
-2974 VNALAELKGS
+2974 VDALAELKGS

-2989 ERDRLQKALVA
+2989 ERGRLQKVLAA

>member
-1 MPGSFTPP
+1 MPGTSTPP
-9 ICFHGFTPV
+9 ICFRGFTPV
-18 ASGIYLRLERTL
+18 ASGIYLRLERAV
-30 TDVPPHVRGVQPIA
+30 TDVPPHVRGAQPIA
-44 GLVQA
+44 GLAQA

-110 DLVDPADDRFLPITT
+110 DLVDPADDRFLPITIQRRVT
-125 ERSVTSSASA
+125 RSDSA

-143 RHLLADLTAA
+143 RHLLEDLTAT

-185 AALPPWAADPPSA
+185 LALPRWAADPPSA
-198 LGAPV
+198 LGAPM

-225 VTAIA
+225 VTAVA
-230 SERTY
+230 SGRTH
-235 EASVRMHPWG
+235 EVSVRMHPWG

-256 DSISVSLP
+256 DSLSVALP

-288 GPKVSPDDKGF
+288 GPNVSPDDKGF
-299 KELDSYIEGLREEVA
+299 KELDSYIEGLREEFA

-344 EGENA
+344 EGEKA

-354 KRASGTVDPER
+354 ERASGTIDPER

-380 VEIQAL
+380 VETQAL
-386 DAARQGTGSSRP
+386 DAATQGTGSRRP
-398 SVEHDIYPAEAGH
+398 SVEQDIYPAEAGH
-411 GESIPLT
+411 GESVPLT
-418 RMPPTPSTAAAR
+418 QMPPMPSTAAAR

-435 MVRAILEPSAAQ
+435 MVRTILEPSAAQ
-447 VTEEHMATLT
+447 VTEKHMTTLAA
-457 VYAKEAYANRTEGEP
+457 YAKEAYENRTEGEP

-485 TLKQDLEGTRKRTGV
+485 ILKQELEGTRKRTGV
-500 RGSIERKVARYIK
+500 RGSIERKVARYING
-513 SAKPEATDDRRHE
+513 AKPGATDDRRHE
-526 LLRLALHLLD
+526 LLRLALHLID
-536 NVPNLNLTGAEYE
+536 GVTGLTGAQYE
-549 TVIRNSDVFLD
+549 EVIQNSDVFLD
-560 WAQPRYSKT
+560 WAQLRYSKT
-569 HLDSPPPGPL
+569 HLGNLPPGPL
-579 PLDVLEKLI
+579 PLDMLEELI
-588 RGKLGGEASLS
+588 RGKLTGEASLN

-605 IAEER
+605 IADER
-610 NARRTW
+610 NTRRTW
-616 WEKKPLLSKRLI
+616 WEEKPLLPKQLI
-628 SRVGSAPGS
+628 SRTGSLPGVGKV
-637 GTLTRSVSATH
+637 TQSVSTAH
-648 THRITGKLEN
+648 TKRITGKLET

-683 SVSDEDLKRLV
+683 SVSDEDLERLV

-712 GLLHYQQMAR
+712 GLFHYQQMAR
-722 ELLGRDDVTPDVL
+722 ELLGRDEVTPDVL

-743 PESSLRVGGVDQP
+743 PESSLRIGGVDQP
-756 FNHRQIRQD
+756 FNHRQIRRD
-765 LTKNALKKWR
+765 LIKNALKKWR
-775 PGTEKPGPRPEL
+775 PGTDKPGPRPDL
-787 GGSGRDYSRLVT
+787 GGSGQDYSRMVT
-799 AFHTIELGPFVSDLT
+799 AFHTVELGPFVSELT
-814 AWINQSVPFSGN
+814 AWVNQSVPFSGN
-826 QITDDVVA
+826 QIAEDVVA

-848 TPLEITVDGSI
+848 TPLEITVDGRI

-865 AIPTRKPEVEPES
+865 AIPIREPEVEPES
-878 LPGGSGLFQGALEG
+878 LPGKSGLFAGALEG
-892 RTYGYS
+892 RAYRYLES
-898 ELATSEMQTQSL
+898 ANSEMQTKST
-910 YYDGGLAH
+910 YFDGGPAH

-931 YGQSS
+931 YGHSS

-947 KARYQQ
+947 SAKYQQ
-953 VRIKENMGWV
+953 VRIKENLGWV
-963 ALDVKWA
+963 TLDVNWA

-989 AGVPTV
+989 AGLPTV
-995 VNAVRE
+995 VNKLRE

-1012 WIERTFTDS
+1012 WIQRIFTDS

-1027 NTIRYAVPEFHL
+1027 NKIRYAVPEFHL
-1039 PYSEE
+1039 PYSKE
-1044 QSKSD
+1044 QSESA
-1049 ELKAKTDADYGKTIP
+1049 ELKEKTDPDYGKEIP
-1064 ISDPSDFEVWSM
+1064 INDPSVFEVWNM

-1112 LSNDELALN
+1112 LSNDQLALH
-1121 FQNLLRPKDER
+1121 FQNLVRPKGER
-1132 GYQQT
+1132 SYQQT
-1137 FRVLLESDGRRLS
+1137 FRVLLESNGRRLS
-1150 LSLGAKDNK
+1150 LSLGAKDDK

-1164 TKISQVSK
+1164 TKISQVSVN
-1172 SGETRIDRV
+1172 GETRIDRV

-1189 VTLNNDSSHR
+1189 VTLSNDSAHR
-1199 ATANESVRLW
+1199 ATANESARLW

-1223 FGHKVGQFSQ
+1223 FGHKIGQFSQ

-1242 ARIVDNLQVASI
+1242 VRVVDHLQVASI
-1254 DFDLELRIH
+1254 DFDLELTIH
-1263 HHRDKDLMAGRPG
+1263 HHRDKDLMAGRREDVTYPG
-1276 HVWYEDHENVSGFAH
+1276 HVNVSGFAH
-1291 VLVHKDNLE
+1291 VLVHEDNFK
-1300 KVSTP
+1300 KVSTS

-1312 SKPKPEEIAAAASKS
+1312 SKPKPDEIAAAAIKS
-1327 EKTTKTPAPRW
+1327 EKATNSPVPSW
-1338 WNPGAGWGLTMD
+1338 WNPGPGWGLTMD
-1350 VVDRLGGVEG
+1350 VVDRLEGVED
-1360 LYNAIV
+1360 LYDAIV
-1366 PHLVKGGHL
+1366 PRLVKGGHL

-1398 TGALQNN
+1398 AGELENN

-1419 LSEDNLLSRADDVMD
+1419 LSEDNLLSRADDVLD
-1434 SKLNDRG
+1434 SQLNGRG
-1441 IVWIFRHPDSPI
+1441 IVWIFRHPDSSI

-1464 AETIRSSYKEQTA
+1464 AEILRSSYEKQTA

-1488 TTTLK
+1488 TTTIK
-1493 DAKVSAR
+1493 DAKVSAW

-1508 GGSMGGASM
+1508 GGSKGGASM
-1517 QGTLNAQYGSRE
+1517 QGTLNGQYGSRE

-1561 YWTVKPASNAPDATE
+1561 HWTIKPAADAADRAE
-1576 SGTVDAQAVILQPD
+1576 SDTVDGKAFILQPD
-1590 KLNGTADTTPLGRLV
+1590 KLNGSGDAKGLDRLV
-1605 IEPGSGN
+1605 IEPGSGS

-1647 TVLGTFGAERLQAA
+1647 TVLGTFGAERLQNALA
-1661 MAEAIAGE
+1661 QAIADE

-1680 RFARALEKLEPD
+1680 RLARAQEKLGPD
-1692 PEIRA
+1692 PEVRA

-1730 GDEAAGLTAAL
+1730 GDEAAGLTAVL

-1763 GEESGA
+1763 GKESGA
-1769 DNLWQAGGGAGGF
+1769 DNLWQMGGGIGGF
-1782 IGKSGLK
+1782 VGKSGLK
-1789 PVIEDAPKS
+1789 PVAEDVPKH
-1798 DAGNSELVIG
+1798 DAGNSELVIFN
-1808 TGAAARVKGRGK
+1808 AAAGRVKGRGK
-1820 AAVESK
+1820 AAVKSN

-1850 VQVGK
+1850 IQVGK
-1855 TVKWVAGEVL
+1855 TAKWVAGEVL

-1875 HARLFTNAGIIAEQ
+1875 YARLFNNAALIAGE
-1889 IAEANSTAPPMAT
+1889 IAEAKSTAPPAAA
-1902 LTTAV
+1902 LTSAV

-1922 WQMLLSGGNEQT
+1922 WPMLLSGSNEQT
-1934 GVAPLVKALAKAAE
+1934 GVAPLVKAMARAAE

-1975 GGMSQSYVDDDQRTF
+1975 GGMSQSYVDDDRRTF
-1990 QITLRAEQVGQAAGS
+1990 QITLRAEQVGQASGS

-2016 RGNDAHNETRRWT
+2016 RSNDAISETRRWT
-2029 SANALVGSSGGLGQ
+2029 SANTLVGSSGGLGQ

-2048 EGDTAEGFDFGF
+2048 EGDTAAGFDLGF

-2065 QGGFSRAA
+2065 QNGFSRGA
-2073 GRSDTHGSNLLT
+2073 GRSDTHGSNLLS
-2085 MQGVRAS
+2085 MAGARVN

-2101 RFFGSIEETTPSTTA
+2101 RFFGSIKETTTSTTA
-2116 TLKNIFGASRKAQ
+2116 TLKNIFGASRQAQ

-2157 FGLSQTLPKAAQV
+2157 FGLGRTLPETAQV
-2170 VSIRGLGAMHTAISS
+2170 VSVRGLGAMHTAISS

-2193 VNDTSHQL
+2193 LKDTSNQL
-2201 NYETFPKKLGAMLTD
+2201 SYETFPKNLRAMLRD

-2223 LSTAIADLD
+2223 LSTGIADLD
-2232 PGPRGFI
+2232 AGPRGFI
-2239 VKARATEVEDLYWV
+2239 VKARAAEVEEIFWV
-2253 PKAEIEKYDHGTD
+2253 AKAEIEKYDHGTD
-2266 LVGHGASDNLRSNM
+2266 LVGHGASDNLRSNTI
-2280 VGALTVAAP
+2280 GAITVAGP
-2289 PDGFNWVGGTGS
+2289 VDGFNWVGGTGS
-2301 VGTQRGTTRGTDQ
+2301 VGTQRGTTRSIDQ
-2314 TRWNEHRA
+2314 MSWNERRS
-2322 WLRTSM
+2322 WLRRTG

-2340 VAWPGKHGV
+2340 VDWPGRRSVH
-2349 QKIPAIGYTDIVVSK
+2349 KIPAVGYTDIVVSK

-2372 PDEALAAVVPAES
+2372 PDAALAAVVPKDS
-2385 RATEFPDYVAGSAA
+2385 RATEFPDYAGDSAA
-2399 RPDKPSAVSS
+2399 YFDIPSAASL

-2415 HRLLRQADAGMHAL
+2415 YRLLRQADAGTNAI

-2434 VSRVDITN
+2434 ASRVDITN

-2453 PKGKRPASVSPVVW
+2453 PKGKRPASDRPVVW

-2473 DKELVFVL
+2473 DKELVFIL
-2481 RVHLTGDPDAVSKV
+2481 RVHLTGEPDAVSEV
-2495 KKLTTEGVQSHLNEP
+2495 KELTTEAVQSHLNEP
-2510 GHQLPMADRQLRVEV
+2510 GYQLPMADRQLRVEV
-2525 QFVDAGQAHLVRPVV
+2525 QFVDAGQAHLIRPVV
-2540 SPTAGADE
+2540 SPTDEVDE
-2548 GWAWGQSPAFYA
+2548 GWARGRSPAFYA

-2579 PAGAKMEVRPAD
+2579 PAGAKMEVRPVD

-2614 GLRAGDGDLSPAPE
+2614 GLRAGDGDLNPAPE

-2633 LARIDRPYADI
+2633 LARIEPPYEDI

-2651 SVPGVRALPPP
+2651 SVPGVQTVPPP
-2662 KALRATAG
+2662 TALRATAG

-2686 DGTVDR
+2686 DGAVDR

-2717 GRGGT
+2717 GRGAT
-2722 ADVSGSSKSVGKLSL
+2722 ADVSGSSKSAGKLSL

-2747 LVYQVPQSSGGLSG
+2747 LVHQVPQSFGGLSG

-2775 AAVTAERAD
+2775 TTERAD
-2784 ATWPQIDSTLATA
+2784 ATWSEIDSTLVTA
-2797 ARDLTQPTVERVPD
+2797 ARGLTQPTVERVPD

-2819 AQSVRERFDLLR
+2819 AQGVRERFDLLR

-2837 NAAHLEHAT
+2837 NPAHLAHAT

-2851 VPASMNVALVK
+2851 VPGSMNVALVK

-2874 VQFAE
+2874 VQFTE
-2879 SAPEARPRA
+2879 STPEAQPRA

-2893 ARLNAAGKLKDRQD
+2893 ARLDTAGKLKDPQD

-2921 VRLGANEAEHKQFD
+2921 VRLGADKAQHKGFD

-2949 GKFDDATAFIA
+2949 GKFNDATAFIE

-2989 ERDRLQKALVA
+2989 EGDRLQKVLVA

>member
-30 TDVPPHVRGVQPIA
+30 TDVPVHVRGVQPVA

-64 LRLQGPSTV
+64 LRLQGPSAV
-73 ARLSVSLPPEF
+73 ARLSVSLPPEI
-84 SKIISREAALSAVDH
+84 SRTISREEALSAVDH

-110 DLVDPADDRFLPITT
+110 DLVDPVDDRFLPITT

-143 RHLLADLTAA
+143 AHLLVDLTAA

-171 AADNVEIGAPRAVA
+171 AADTVEIGAPRAVA
-185 AALPPWAADPPSA
+185 VALPPWAADPPSA
-198 LGAPV
+198 LGAPM
-203 AVKTYAE
+203 AVRTYAE
-210 LMSHLD
+210 LMPHLD
-216 GLAKWQQAK
+216 GLATWHQAK
-225 VTAIA
+225 VTAVT
-230 SERTY
+230 SERTH
-235 EASVRMHPWG
+235 EVFVRMHPWG

-272 LAWLDGV
+272 LAWLDAV
-279 ALAIRGKLD
+279 AVAIKEKLAGANM
-288 GPKVSPDDKGF
+288 SPEDQGF
-299 KELDSYIEGLREEVA
+299 KELDSYIEGLREEFA
-314 DARKARELPN
+314 DARRARELPN
-324 KPVTDVIFE
+324 KPVADVIFE
-333 ADHSTLQKWQQ
+333 ADHSTLQKWRK

-354 KRASGTVDPER
+354 REAKNFDAER
-365 RAAYLLRSVL
+365 RAALLLRSVL
-375 HRDFW
+375 HREFW
-380 VEIQAL
+380 LEVQAL
-386 DAARQGTGSSRP
+386 GAAGQGTGSSRS
-398 SVEHDIYPAEAGH
+398 SVEQDIRPAEAGP
-411 GESIPLT
+411 GESIQLT
-418 RMPPTPSTAAAR
+418 RIPTTLWTAAAR

-435 MVRAILEPSAAQ
+435 MVRTILEPSAAQ

-457 VYAKEAYANRTEGEP
+457 AYAKEAYDKGAAGEP
-472 LGLDALRRRHGYA
+472 VGLDSLRRGHHHA
-485 TLKQDLEGTRKRTGV
+485 ILKQDLDRTRSGTGL
-500 RGSIERKVARYIK
+500 RGSIERKVARYILDRN
-513 SAKPEATDDRRHE
+513 SEATLQRRQE
-526 LLRLALHLLD
+526 LLRLALHLLG
-536 NVPNLNLTGAEYE
+536 NFPNLKRAQYE
-549 TVIRNSDVFLD
+549 RVIQNSDVFLD
-560 WAQPRYSKT
+560 WAAARYAKDNLGS
-569 HLDSPPPGPL
+569 LQPGPL
-579 PLDVLEKLI
+579 PLDMLEKLI
-588 RGKLGGEASLS
+588 RGKLGAEASLN

-605 IAEER
+605 ITEER
-610 NARRTW
+610 NARQAW
-616 WEKKPLLSKRLI
+616 WEEKPLLPKRLI
-628 SRVGSAPGS
+628 SLVASSPGF
-637 GTLTRSVSATH
+637 GAITQSVSTVH
-648 THRITGKLEN
+648 TKRITGKLEN

-663 DRNREVKAL
+663 DRNREVKDL

-712 GLLHYQQMAR
+712 GLFHYQQMAR
-722 ELLGRDDVTPDVL
+722 ELLGSDEVTPRVL
-735 RDLAVLTR
+735 RDLADLTR
-743 PESSLRVGGVDQP
+743 PDSSLRVGGVDQP

-775 PGTEKPGPRPEL
+775 PGTDKPGPRPEL
-787 GGSGRDYSRLVT
+787 GDGGRDFSRLVT
-799 AFHTIELGPFVSDLT
+799 AFHTIELGPFVSELT
-814 AWINQSVPFSGN
+814 AWVNQSVPFSGN
-826 QITDDVVA
+826 QITEDVVA

-848 TPLEITVDGSI
+848 TPLEITADGRI

-865 AIPTRKPEVEPES
+865 AIPVREPEVEPES
-878 LPGGSGLFQGALEG
+878 LPGKSGLFDGALEG
-892 RTYGYS
+892 RTYRFLESANS
-898 ELATSEMQTQSL
+898 ELRTKSTFFDA
-910 YYDGGLAH
+910 GPAH

-923 VRSDTTVT
+923 VRADTSAT
-931 YGQSS
+931 YGHSS

-947 KARYQQ
+947 NARYQQ
-953 VRIKENMGWV
+953 VRIKEKLGWV
-963 ALDVKWA
+963 TLDVNWA

-976 RTYHRKRDAASEF
+976 RTYHRKGDAASEF

-995 VNAVRE
+995 ANAVRK
-1001 GTLTG
+1001 GALTG
-1006 DEEGGR
+1006 EEEGGR
-1012 WIERTFTDS
+1012 WIQRIFKDS
-1021 EGRPVT
+1021 EGKPVT
-1027 NTIRYAVPEFHL
+1027 NKIRYAVPEFHL
-1039 PYSEE
+1039 PYSKE
-1044 QSKSD
+1044 QSNSD

-1064 ISDPSDFEVWSM
+1064 IDDPSDFPVWSM

-1112 LSNDELALN
+1112 LSNDQLALH
-1121 FQNLLRPKDER
+1121 FQNLLRPKGQR

-1137 FRVLLESDGRRLS
+1137 FRVLLESNGRRLS

-1164 TKISQVSK
+1164 TKISQVSV

-1181 VASVLRTQ
+1181 TASVLRTQ
-1189 VTLNNDSSHR
+1189 VTLNTDSTHR
-1199 ATANESVRLW
+1199 ATVNEFARLW
-1209 SSRVA
+1209 DSRVA

-1242 ARIVDNLQVASI
+1242 VRVVDNLQVASI

-1263 HHRDKDLMAGRPG
+1263 HHRDKDLMAGRRND
-1276 HVWYEDHENVSGFAH
+1276 VRYDDHENVSGFAH
-1291 VLVHKDNLE
+1291 VLVHKDNLT

-1312 SKPKPEEIAAAASKS
+1312 SKPKPSEIAAAGSKS
-1327 EKTTKTPAPRW
+1327 EKATNVPAPSW
-1338 WNPGAGWGLTMD
+1338 WSPGAGWGLTMD
-1350 VVDRLGGVEG
+1350 VVDRLEGVEA
-1360 LYNAIV
+1360 LYDAIV
-1366 PHLVKGGHL
+1366 PHLVGGGHL
-1375 PKVATTARGG
+1375 PTVATTARGG

-1398 TGALQNN
+1398 TGELENN
-1405 PGLDYRNWQTLIRE
+1405 PGLDYRNWQMLIRE
-1419 LSEDNLLSRADDVMD
+1419 LAEDNLLSRADDVMD
-1434 SKLNDRG
+1434 SRLNDRG
-1441 IVWIFRHPDSPI
+1441 IVWIFRHPDSSI

-1464 AETIRSSYKEQTA
+1464 AEILRSSYDKQTA

-1488 TTTLK
+1488 TTTIK

-1500 EGGLFAGA
+1500 EGGLSAGV
-1508 GGSMGGASM
+1508 GGNKGGASM

-1529 SENVG
+1529 SANVG
-1534 RTQSSSVLSD
+1534 QTQSSSVLSD

-1549 MKSRSFEAEIRW
+1549 MKSRSFEADIRW
-1561 YWTVKPASNAPDATE
+1561 HWAVKPAGSAADRVK
-1576 SGTVDAQAVILQPD
+1576 SGTVDGKAFILQPD
-1590 KLNGTADTTPLGRLV
+1590 KLNGTGDTKGLDRLV
-1605 IEPGSGN
+1605 IVPGSGT

-1633 NAQSPITRMNATAY
+1633 EVQSPITRMNATAY
-1647 TVLGTFGAERLQAA
+1647 TVLGTFAAERLQDAVA
-1661 MAEAIAGE
+1661 QAIADE
-1669 RSRVFSDGVRG
+1669 RRRVFSDGVRG
-1680 RFARALEKLEPD
+1680 RFARAQEKLGPD
-1692 PEIRA
+1692 PEAQA
-1697 QQLESFLSNAMS
+1697 QQLEAFLSNAMS

-1715 FLLRALTGASVAIPV
+1715 FLLRALTGASVTIPV
-1730 GDEAAGLTAAL
+1730 GDEGAGLTAVL

-1763 GEESGA
+1763 GKESGA
-1769 DNLWQAGGGAGGF
+1769 DNLWQAGGGVGGF

-1789 PVIEDAPKS
+1789 PVVEDVPKS

-1808 TGAAARVKGRGK
+1808 TGAAARVNGRGK
-1820 AAVESK
+1820 VAVKSN

-1855 TVKWVAGEVL
+1855 TAKWVAGEVL

-1875 HARLFTNAGIIAEQ
+1875 HARLFTNAGLIAEQ
-1889 IAEANSTAPPMAT
+1889 IAEAKSTAPPPGT
-1902 LTTAV
+1902 LTSAV
-1907 RSSSGQQHSSHGVTV
+1907 TSSSSQRHWSHGVTV

-1934 GVAPLVKALAKAAE
+1934 GVAPLVKEMAKAAE

-1975 GGMSQSYVDDDQRTF
+1975 GGMSQSYVDDDRRTF
-1990 QITLRAEQVGQAAGS
+1990 QITLRAQQVGQASGS

-2016 RGNDAHNETRRWT
+2016 RANDALSETRRFT

-2043 PSQPE
+2043 PSHPE
-2048 EGDTAEGFDFGF
+2048 EGDTADGFDSGF

-2065 QGGFSRAA
+2065 QGGFSRAT

-2085 MQGVRAS
+2085 MAGARVN
-2092 NLTGYSQNV
+2092 NLTGYSQDV
-2101 RFFGSIEETTPSTTA
+2101 RFFGSITETTPSATA
-2116 TLKNIFGASRKAQ
+2116 TLKNIFGASRQAQ
-2129 PFDVT
+2129 HFDIT
-2134 VKLLVSE
+2134 VKLIVSE

-2148 LGADRPRPD
+2148 LGSDRPRPD
-2157 FGLSQTLPKAAQV
+2157 FGLGQTLPETAQV
-2170 VSIRGLGAMHTAISS
+2170 LSIRGLGAMHTAISS
-2185 AGLGRRGT
+2185 DGLGRRGT
-2193 VNDTSHQL
+2193 LKDTTDQL

-2216 EGAWFRS
+2216 EGARFRS

-2239 VKARATEVEDLYWV
+2239 VRARFAEVEDLYWV
-2253 PKAEIEKYDHGTD
+2253 AKAEIEKYDHGTD
-2266 LVGHGASDNLRSNM
+2266 IVGHGASDNVRFNM

-2289 PDGFNWVGGTGS
+2289 PDGVNWVGGTAS
-2301 VGTQRGTTRGTDQ
+2301 VGAQRGTTRGTDQ
-2314 TRWNEHRA
+2314 TSWNEHRA

-2328 ALFVVHARLQYE
+2328 PLFVVHARLQFE
-2340 VAWPGKHGV
+2340 VTWPGKRGV
-2349 QKIPAIGYTDIVVSK
+2349 HKIPAVGYTDIVVSK
-2364 ADARALGI
+2364 SDARALGI
-2372 PDEALAAVVPAES
+2372 PDRALAAVVPAES
-2385 RATEFPDYVAGSAA
+2385 RAKEFPDYVAGSSAH
-2399 RPDKPSAVSS
+2399 PDKPSAVSS
-2409 STADRF
+2409 SAADRF
-2415 HRLLRQADAGMHAL
+2415 HRLLRQADAGMRAL

-2442 MPLVPDGAHAD
+2442 MPLVSEGAHAS
-2453 PKGKRPASVSPVVW
+2453 PKGKSPASGRPVVW

-2481 RVHLTGDPDAVSKV
+2481 RVHLTGDPNAVSKV

-2540 SPTAGADE
+2540 SPAAADAGE

-2560 HEVLRSI
+2560 HKVLRSI
-2567 GAADHQPPSGME
+2567 GAADHQPPNGKE
-2579 PAGAKMEVRPAD
+2579 PVGAQMKVRPAD
-2591 LQQIMDVLEPMW
+2591 LRQIMDVLEPMW

-2614 GLRAGDGDLSPAPE
+2614 GLPVGDGDLSPAPE

-2633 LARIDRPYADI
+2633 LARIQRPYADI

-2651 SVPGVRALPPP
+2651 SVPGARAVPPP
-2662 KALRATAG
+2662 KALRDAASR
-2670 LDSNSN
+2670 DPN
-2676 QYFVWLGTAR
+2676 QYFVWLGTAA
-2686 DGTVDR
+2686 GGAVDR
-2692 PVFEWLNERLEQL
+2692 PVFEWLNVRLEQL
-2705 AQAGKTPIVVTS
+2705 AQAGRTPIVVTS
-2717 GRGGT
+2717 GRGAT
-2722 ADVSGSSKSVGKLSL
+2722 AGVPGSAKSVRKLSL
-2737 TKLLSTYGVA
+2737 TTLLSTYGAA
-2747 LVYQVPQSSGGLSG
+2747 LVHQVPQSFGGLSG
-2761 ASFDNSWKVRGATS
+2761 ASFDNSWKVRAATS
-2775 AAVTAERAD
+2775 TAVTAEGAD
-2784 ATWPQIDSTLATA
+2784 ATWSEIDSTLVTA
-2797 ARDLTQPTVERVPD
+2797 ARGLTQPTVERVPD

-2819 AQSVRERFDLLR
+2819 AQGVRERFDLLR

-2837 NAAHLEHAT
+2837 NATHLEHAA

-2874 VQFAE
+2874 VQFTEA
-2879 SAPEARPRA
+2879 APEARPHA

-2893 ARLNAAGKLKDRQD
+2893 ARLDEAGKLKSPQD

-2935 FTVSLLRIIGQIKA
+2935 FTVSLLRTIGQIKA
-2949 GKFDDATAFIA
+2949 GKFDDATDFITA
-2960 ENRGRL
+2960 NRGRL
-2966 EPAQKTLW
+2966 EPGQKNTW
-2974 VNALAELKGS
+2974 VDALAELKDS

-2989 ERDRLQKALVA
+2989 EGARLQKVLAA

>member
-30 TDVPPHVRGVQPIA
+30 TDVPFHVRGVQPIA

-84 SKIISREAALSAVDH
+84 SKTISREAALSAVDH

-153 VDSQAA
+153 VDGQAA

-185 AALPPWAADPPSA
+185 VALPPWAADPPSA

-210 LMSHLD
+210 LISHLD

-235 EASVRMHPWG
+235 EVSVRMHPWG

-256 DSISVSLP
+256 ESISVSLP

-288 GPKVSPDDKGF
+288 GPKVSPDDNGF
-299 KELDSYIEGLREEVA
+299 KELDSYIEGLREEFA

-354 KRASGTVDPER
+354 KKASGTVDPER
-365 RAAYLLRSVL
+365 RAAFLLRSVL

-386 DAARQGTGSSRP
+386 EAARQGTGSSRP
-398 SVEHDIYPAEAGH
+398 SVEQDIYPAEAGH
-411 GESIPLT
+411 GDSIPLT

-457 VYAKEAYANRTEGEP
+457 AYAKEAYENRTEGEP
-472 LGLDALRRRHGYA
+472 LGLDSLRRRHGYA

-500 RGSIERKVARYIK
+500 RGSIERKVARYINGV
-513 SAKPEATDDRRHE
+513 KPEATDDRRHE

-536 NVPNLNLTGAEYE
+536 NVPNLTGAQYE
-549 TVIRNSDVFLD
+549 TVIQTSDVFLD

-569 HLDSPPPGPL
+569 HLDNLPPGPL

-588 RGKLGGEASLS
+588 RGKLGGEASLN

-605 IAEER
+605 IAEMR

-616 WEKKPLLSKRLI
+616 WEEKPLLPKRLI
-628 SRVGSAPGS
+628 FQAGSLPGFD
-637 GTLTRSVSATH
+637 GLTRPVSAAH
-648 THRITGKLEN
+648 TKRITKKLEN

-663 DRNREVKAL
+663 DRNREVKEL

-683 SVSDEDLKRLV
+683 SVSDEDLERLV

-712 GLLHYQQMAR
+712 GLFHYQQMAR
-722 ELLGRDDVTPDVL
+722 ELLGRDQVTPEVL
-735 RDLAVLTR
+735 RDLADLTR
-743 PESSLRVGGVDQP
+743 PKSSLRVGGVDQP

-765 LTKNALKKWR
+765 LTNNALKEWR
-775 PGTEKPGPRPEL
+775 PGTDKPGSRPEV
-787 GGSGRDYSRLVT
+787 GGGGRDYSRMVT
-799 AFHTIELGPFVSDLT
+799 AFHTIELGPFVYDLT

-826 QITDDVVA
+826 QITEDVVA

-848 TPLEITVDGSI
+848 TPLEIAVDGRI

-865 AIPTRKPEVEPES
+865 AVPVREPEVEPDS
-878 LPGGSGLFQGALEG
+878 LPGKSGLFQGALEG

-898 ELATSEMQTQSL
+898 ELANSETQTRSIS
-910 YYDGGLAH
+910 YDIGPAH

-923 VRSDTTVT
+923 VRSDATVT

-963 ALDVKWA
+963 TLDVNWA

-976 RTYHRKRDAASEF
+976 RTYHRKRDAVSEF
-989 AGVPTV
+989 AGVPAV
-995 VNAVRE
+995 VNKFRE
-1001 GTLTG
+1001 GTLTT

-1012 WIERTFTDS
+1012 WIQRVFTDS
-1021 EGRPVT
+1021 EGTPVM
-1027 NTIRYAVPEFHL
+1027 NKIRYAVPEFHL
-1039 PYSEE
+1039 PYSKE
-1044 QSKSD
+1044 QSESD

-1064 ISDPSDFEVWSM
+1064 ISDPSDFKVWSM

-1121 FQNLLRPKDER
+1121 FQNLMRPKGGR

-1137 FRVLLESDGRRLS
+1137 FRVLLESNGRRLS

-1164 TKISQVSK
+1164 TKISQVSR

-1181 VASVLRTQ
+1181 GASVLRTQ
-1189 VTLNNDSSHR
+1189 VIQNNDSTHR
-1199 ATANESVRLW
+1199 VTANESARLW
-1209 SSRVA
+1209 TSRVG

-1223 FGHKVGQFSQ
+1223 FGHKAGQFSQ

-1242 ARIVDNLQVASI
+1242 TRIVDNLQVASI

-1263 HHRDKDLMAGRPG
+1263 HHRDKDLMAGRRE
-1276 HVWYEDHENVSGFAH
+1276 HVDYENHENLSGFAH
-1291 VLVHKDNLE
+1291 VLVHEDDLK

-1305 GAPTPSS
+1305 SASTPSF
-1312 SKPKPEEIAAAASKS
+1312 SKPKPDEIAAAGSKS
-1327 EKTTKTPAPRW
+1327 GKTTKTPRW
-1338 WNPGAGWGLTMD
+1338 WTPGAGWGLTMD
-1350 VVDRLGGVEG
+1350 VVDHLEGVEG

-1366 PHLVKGGHL
+1366 PELVKGGHL
-1375 PKVATTARGG
+1375 PKAATTARGG
-1385 ATTPWAILQKMPV
+1385 ATEPWDILQEMPV
-1398 TGALQNN
+1398 TGKLENN
-1405 PGLDYRNWQTLIRE
+1405 PGLDYRNWQMLIRE
-1419 LSEDNLLSRADDVMD
+1419 LSEDNLLSRADDVLD
-1434 SKLNDRG
+1434 SQLNGRG
-1441 IVWIFRHPDSPI
+1441 IVWIFRHPDSSI

-1464 AETIRSSYKEQTA
+1464 AETLRSSYKEQTP

-1493 DAKVSAR
+1493 DAKISAR
-1500 EGGLFAGA
+1500 EGGLFGGA
-1508 GGSMGGASM
+1508 GGSAGGASM
-1517 QGTLNAQYGSRE
+1517 QGTVNAQYGSRE

-1549 MKSRSFEAEIRW
+1549 MKSLSFKAEIRW
-1561 YWTVKPASNAPDATE
+1561 HWTVKPASNAPDETA
-1576 SGTVDAQAVILQPD
+1576 SGTIDAQAFILQPD
-1590 KLNGTADTTPLGRLV
+1590 KLNDTGDAKGLGRLV

-1623 EFMERAMKDP
+1623 EFMERVLKDP
-1633 NAQSPITRMNATAY
+1633 DAQSPLTRMAATAY
-1647 TVLGTFGAERLQAA
+1647 TVLGTFGAERLQSA
-1661 MAEAIAGE
+1661 MAQAIADE
-1669 RSRVFSDGVRG
+1669 RSRAFSDGVRG
-1680 RFARALEKLEPD
+1680 RFARAQERLGPD
-1692 PEIRA
+1692 PEVRA
-1697 QQLESFLSNAMS
+1697 QQLEAFLSNAMS

-1763 GEESGA
+1763 GKESGA
-1769 DNLWQAGGGAGGF
+1769 DNLWQAGGGVGGF

-1789 PVIEDAPKS
+1789 PVIEDAPRS

-1820 AAVESK
+1820 AAVKSN
-1826 TVGKYSGLFQDAS
+1826 TVGKYSGFFQDAS

-1850 VQVGK
+1850 IQVGK
-1855 TVKWVAGEVL
+1855 TAKWVAGEVL
-1865 LNMKTTDVIP
+1865 LNVKTTDVIP
-1875 HARLFTNAGIIAEQ
+1875 YARLFKNAELIADE
-1889 IAEANSTAPPMAT
+1889 IAAAKSTAPPGAT
-1902 LTTAV
+1902 LTSAV
-1907 RSSSGQQHSSHGVTV
+1907 RSSTGQQHSSHGATV

-1975 GGMSQSYVDDDQRTF
+1975 GGMSQPYVDDDRRTF
-1990 QITLRAEQVGQAAGS
+1990 QITLQAEQVGQASGS
-2005 HDSGS
+2005 HDSGT

-2016 RGNDAHNETRRWT
+2016 RGNDALNETRRWT

-2048 EGDTAEGFDFGF
+2048 EGDTASGFDLGF

-2065 QGGFSRAA
+2065 QGGFSRAT

-2085 MQGVRAS
+2085 MAGARVN

-2101 RFFGSIEETTPSTTA
+2101 RFFGTIRETTPSTTA
-2116 TLKNIFGASRKAQ
+2116 ALKNIIGAGRKAE

-2148 LGADRPRPD
+2148 LGADRPRPA
-2157 FGLSQTLPKAAQV
+2157 FGLSRTLPETAQV
-2170 VSIRGLGAMHTAISS
+2170 LSIRGLGAIHEAISS
-2185 AGLGRRGT
+2185 AGLARSVT
-2193 VNDTSHQL
+2193 LNDTSDQL
-2201 NYETFPKKLGAMLTD
+2201 NYETFPKKLGAMLGD
-2216 EGAWFRS
+2216 EGARFRS
-2223 LSTAIADLD
+2223 LGTANADLD
-2232 PGPRGFI
+2232 AGPTGFI
-2239 VKARATEVEDLYWV
+2239 VKARAAEVEDIYWV
-2253 PKAEIEKYDHGTD
+2253 AKAEIEKYDHGTD

-2280 VGALTVAAP
+2280 LGAITVAGSA
-2289 PDGFNWVGGTGS
+2289 DGFNWVGGTGS

-2322 WLRTSM
+2322 WLRTST

-2340 VAWPGKHGV
+2340 VTWPGKRGV

-2385 RATEFPDYVAGSAA
+2385 RAKEFPDYVADSAA
-2399 RPDKPSAVSS
+2399 HPDKPSAVSS

-2434 VSRVDITN
+2434 ASRVDITN
-2442 MPLVPDGAHAD
+2442 MLLVSEGAHAD
-2453 PKGKRPASVSPVVW
+2453 PKGKRPASVRPVVW

-2473 DKELVFVL
+2473 DKELTFVL
-2481 RVHLTGDPDAVSKV
+2481 RVHLTGDPKAVSKV
-2495 KKLTTEGVQSHLNEP
+2495 KELTTEGVKSHLNEP
-2510 GHQLPMADRQLRVEV
+2510 GHQLPMAGRQLRVEV

-2540 SPTAGADE
+2540 SPAADVDE

-2560 HEVLRSI
+2560 HRVLRSI
-2567 GAADHQPPSGME
+2567 GAAGHQPPSRKE
-2579 PAGAKMEVRPAD
+2579 LEVRPAD

-2603 PWRDVPGGALH
+2603 PWRDVPGGALQ
-2614 GLRAGDGDLSPAPE
+2614 GLPAGDGDLSPAPE
-2628 WLQTS
+2628 WLRTS
-2633 LARIDRPYADI
+2633 LARIERPSADI
-2644 PNLLSDS
+2644 PPNLLSDS
-2651 SVPGVRALPPP
+2651 SVAGVGASPPP

-2686 DGTVDR
+2686 DGAVDR

-2717 GRGGT
+2717 GRGAAG
-2722 ADVSGSSKSVGKLSL
+2722 VSGSSQGVGKLSL

-2784 ATWPQIDSTLATA
+2784 ATWSKIDSALVTA

-2819 AQSVRERFDLLR
+2819 AQGVRERFDLLR

-2837 NAAHLEHAT
+2837 NATYLEHAA

-2874 VQFAE
+2874 VQFTEA
-2879 SAPEARPRA
+2879 APEARPRA

-2893 ARLNAAGKLKDRQD
+2893 ARLDKAGELKGPQD
-2907 SAGATG
+2907 SAGGTG
-2913 DFVDLVQA
+2913 GFVDLVQA

-2935 FTVSLLRIIGQIKA
+2935 FTVSLLRTIGQIKA
-2949 GKFDDATAFIA
+2949 GKFDDATDFITA
-2960 ENRGRL
+2960 NRGRL
-2966 EPAQKTLW
+2966 EPGQKNTW
-2974 VNALAELKGS
+2974 VDALAELKGS

-2989 ERDRLQKALVA
+2989 ERGRLQKVLAA

>member
-9 ICFHGFTPV
+9 ICFHGFIPV

-30 TDVPPHVRGVQPIA
+30 TDVPPHIRGVQPIT

-64 LRLQGPSTV
+64 LRLQGPSVV
-73 ARLSVSLPPEF
+73 ARLSVSLSPEF
-84 SKIISREAALSAVDH
+84 STIISREAALSAADH

-125 ERSVTSSASA
+125 ERSVTSSVSA
-135 TGVRLIPQ
+135 TGVRVIPQ

-153 VDSQAA
+153 VDGQAA

-171 AADNVEIGAPRAVA
+171 AADNVEIGAPRSVAV
-185 AALPPWAADPPSA
+185 ALPPWAADPPSA

-230 SERTY
+230 SDRTY
-235 EASVRMHPWG
+235 EMSVRMHPWG

-256 DSISVSLP
+256 DSLSVSLP

-272 LAWLDGV
+272 LSWLDDV
-279 ALAIRGKLD
+279 ALTIKGTLGGQR
-288 GPKVSPDDKGF
+288 VSPDDNGF

-314 DARKARELPN
+314 DARKARDLPN
-324 KPVTDVIFE
+324 RPVTDVIFE
-333 ADHSTLQKWQQ
+333 ADHETLQKWQQ
-344 EGENA
+344 EGESA

-354 KRASGTVDPER
+354 KKASDTADPER

-386 DAARQGTGSSRP
+386 NAAMQGTGSSRS
-398 SVEHDIYPAEAGH
+398 SVEQDIHPAEAGH

-418 RMPPTPSTAAAR
+418 RMPPTPSTPAAR

-435 MVRAILEPSAAQ
+435 MVRTILEPSAAQ

-457 VYAKEAYANRTEGEP
+457 AYTKEAYEKRTEGEIV
-472 LGLDALRRRHGYA
+472 GLDALRRRHGYA
-485 TLKQDLEGTRKRTGV
+485 TLKQDLEETRKRTGV
-500 RGSIERKVARYIK
+500 QGSIERKVARYIK
-513 SAKPEATDDRRHE
+513 GAKPEATDDRRHE
-526 LLRLALHLLD
+526 LLRLALRLLD
-536 NVPNLNLTGAEYE
+536 KVPNLSGADYE
-549 TVIRNSDVFLD
+549 KAIRDSDVFLD
-560 WAQPRYSKT
+560 WAQLRYSKT
-569 HLDSPPPGPL
+569 HLDNRPPGPL
-579 PLDVLEKLI
+579 PLDVLAELI
-588 RGKLGGEASLS
+588 RGKLDGDVSLN
-599 LRDVGR
+599 LRNVGR

-616 WEKKPLLSKRLI
+616 WEEKPLLPKRLI
-628 SRVGSAPGS
+628 SRTGSLPGVGKV
-637 GTLTRSVSATH
+637 TQSVSTTH
-648 THRITGKLEN
+648 TKRITGKLEN
-658 GDSEQ
+658 GDRDQ

-672 RARLEAASPPV
+672 RALLEAASPPV
-683 SVSDEDLKRLV
+683 SVPDEDLKRLV
-694 ATRRRLYTKSWDR
+694 ATRRRLYAKSWDR
-707 RYTAM
+707 RYTAL
-712 GLLHYQQMAR
+712 GVFHYQQMAR
-722 ELLGRDDVTPDVL
+722 ELLGRDGVTADVL

-765 LTKNALKKWR
+765 LTNNALKEWR
-775 PGTEKPGPRPEL
+775 PGTDKPGPRPEV
-787 GGSGRDYSRLVT
+787 GGGGRDYSRMVT

-826 QITDDVVA
+826 QITEDVVA

-848 TPLEITVDGSI
+848 TPLEIAVDGRI

-865 AIPTRKPEVEPES
+865 AIPIREPEVEPES
-878 LPGGSGLFQGALEG
+878 LPGKSGLFPGALEG
-892 RTYGYS
+892 RTYGFS
-898 ELATSEMQTQSL
+898 ESANSEAQTRSIFG
-910 YYDGGLAH
+910 DIGPAH

-923 VRSDTTVT
+923 VRSDTTLT

-947 KARYQQ
+947 KAKYQQ

-963 ALDVKWA
+963 TLDVNWA

-976 RTYHRKRDAASEF
+976 RTYHRKRDAVSEF
-989 AGVPTV
+989 AGVPAV
-995 VNAVRE
+995 VNKVRE
-1001 GTLTG
+1001 GTLTT

-1012 WIERTFTDS
+1012 WIQRVFTDS
-1021 EGRPVT
+1021 MGTPVM
-1027 NTIRYAVPEFHL
+1027 NKIRYAVPEFHL
-1039 PYSEE
+1039 PYSKE
-1044 QSKSD
+1044 QSESD
-1049 ELKAKTDADYGKTIP
+1049 ELKAKTDADYGKVIP

-1076 DHAVTRIQLADQVI
+1076 DHAVTRIQLADRVI

-1121 FQNLLRPKDER
+1121 FQNLMRPKGDR

-1137 FRVLLESDGRRLS
+1137 FRVLLESNGRRLS

-1164 TKISQVSK
+1164 TKISQVSR

-1181 VASVLRTQ
+1181 RASVLRTQ
-1189 VTLNNDSSHR
+1189 VTQDNDSTHR
-1199 ATANESVRLW
+1199 VTANEFARLW

-1223 FGHKVGQFSQ
+1223 FGNKVGQFSQ

-1242 ARIVDNLQVASI
+1242 TRIVDNLQVASI

-1263 HHRDKDLMAGRPG
+1263 HHRDKDLMAGRRE
-1276 HVWYEDHENVSGFAH
+1276 HVDYENHENLSGFAH
-1291 VLVHKDNLE
+1291 VLVHEDDLK

-1305 GAPTPSS
+1305 SASTPSS
-1312 SKPKPEEIAAAASKS
+1312 IKPKPDEIAAAASKS
-1327 EKTTKTPAPRW
+1327 GKTTKTPRW
-1338 WNPGAGWGLTMD
+1338 WTPGAGWGLTMD
-1350 VVDRLGGVEG
+1350 VVDRLEGVEG

-1366 PHLVKGGHL
+1366 PELVKGGHL
-1375 PKVATTARGG
+1375 PKAATTARGG
-1385 ATTPWAILQKMPV
+1385 ATTPWAILQEMPV
-1398 TGALQNN
+1398 TGKLENN
-1405 PGLDYRNWQTLIRE
+1405 PGLDYRNWQMIIRE
-1419 LSEDNLLSRADDVMD
+1419 LSEDNLLSRADDILD
-1434 SKLNDRG
+1434 SQLNGRG

-1453 RMENALTVTLT
+1453 RMEKALTVTLT
-1464 AETIRSSYKEQTA
+1464 AETLRSSYDKQTA

-1500 EGGLFAGA
+1500 ESGFSAGA
-1508 GGSMGGASM
+1508 GGGAGGVSM
-1517 QGTLNAQYGSRE
+1517 QGTVNAQYVSRE

-1549 MKSRSFEAEIRW
+1549 MKSRSFKAEIRW
-1561 YWTVKPASNAPDATE
+1561 HWTVKPASNAPDKTK
-1576 SGTVDAQAVILQPD
+1576 SGTIDAQAFILQPD
-1590 KLNGTADTTPLGRLV
+1590 KLNDTGDAKGLGRLV

-1623 EFMERAMKDP
+1623 EFMERVMKDP
-1633 NAQSPITRMNATAY
+1633 NAQSPITSIDATAY
-1647 TVLGTFGAERLQAA
+1647 TVLGTFGAERLQSA
-1661 MAEAIAGE
+1661 MAQAIADE
-1669 RSRVFSDGVRG
+1669 RSRAFSDGVRG
-1680 RFARALEKLEPD
+1680 RFARVQEKLEPD
-1692 PEIRA
+1692 PEVRA
-1697 QQLESFLSNAMS
+1697 QQLEAFLSNALS

-1730 GDEAAGLTAAL
+1730 GGGAAGLTAAL

-1763 GEESGA
+1763 GKESGA

-1789 PVIEDAPKS
+1789 PVIEDAPSS

-1820 AAVESK
+1820 AAVKSN

-1850 VQVGK
+1850 IQVGK

-1865 LNMKTTDVIP
+1865 LNVKTTDVIP
-1875 HARLFTNAGIIAEQ
+1875 YARLFKNAELIADE
-1889 IAEANSTAPPMAT
+1889 IAAAKSTAPPGAT
-1902 LTTAV
+1902 LTSAV
-1907 RSSSGQQHSSHGVTV
+1907 RSSTGQQHSSHGATV

-1948 PFKSAGLANYVT
+1948 PFESAGLANYVT

-1975 GGMSQSYVDDDQRTF
+1975 GGMSQPYVDDDQRTF
-1990 QITLRAEQVGQAAGS
+1990 QITLRAEQVGQASGS

-2016 RGNDAHNETRRWT
+2016 RGNDALNETRRWT
-2029 SANALVGSSGGLGQ
+2029 SANAVVGSSGGLGQ
-2043 PSQPE
+2043 PFHPE
-2048 EGDTAEGFDFGF
+2048 EGDTKSGFDLGF

-2065 QGGFSRAA
+2065 VGGFTRAT

-2085 MQGVRAS
+2085 MAGARVN

-2101 RFFGSIEETTPSTTA
+2101 RFSGTIKETTPGTTA
-2116 TLKNIFGASRKAQ
+2116 ALKKIVGAGRKDQ
-2129 PFDVT
+2129 PFEVT

-2148 LGADRPRPD
+2148 LGADRPRPA
-2157 FGLSQTLPKAAQV
+2157 FGLSRTLPETAQV
-2170 VSIRGLGAMHTAISS
+2170 LSIRGLGAIHEAISS
-2185 AGLGRRGT
+2185 AGLARSGT
-2193 VNDTSHQL
+2193 LNDTRYQL
-2201 NYETFPKKLGAMLTD
+2201 NYETFPKKLRAMLTD
-2216 EGAWFRS
+2216 EGARFRS
-2223 LSTAIADLD
+2223 LSTATADLD
-2232 PGPRGFI
+2232 AGSRGFI
-2239 VKARATEVEDLYWV
+2239 VKARVAEVEDLYWV
-2253 PKAEIEKYDHGTD
+2253 AKAEIEKYDHGTD
-2266 LVGHGASDNLRSNM
+2266 LVGHGASETLRSNM
-2280 VGALTVAAP
+2280 VGAITVAGAP
-2289 PDGFNWVGGTGS
+2289 DLVNWVGGTGS

-2322 WLRTSM
+2322 WLRTST

-2340 VAWPGKHGV
+2340 VTWPGKRGV

-2385 RATEFPDYVAGSAA
+2385 RTKEFPDYVAGSAA

-2434 VSRVDITN
+2434 ASRVDISN
-2442 MPLVPDGAHAD
+2442 MPLVSEGAHAD
-2453 PKGKRPASVSPVVW
+2453 PKGKRPASVQPVVW

-2473 DKELVFVL
+2473 DKELTFVL
-2481 RVHLTGDPDAVSKV
+2481 RVHLTGDPKAVSKV

-2540 SPTAGADE
+2540 SPTADVDE

-2560 HEVLRSI
+2560 HKVLRSI
-2567 GAADHQPPSGME
+2567 GAADHQPPSRKE
-2579 PAGAKMEVRPAD
+2579 PVDARLEVRPAD

-2603 PWRDVPGGALH
+2603 PWRDFPGGALH
-2614 GLRAGDGDLSPAPE
+2614 GLPAGDGGLSPAPE
-2628 WLQTS
+2628 WLRTS
-2633 LARIDRPYADI
+2633 LARIERPSADI
-2644 PNLLSDS
+2644 PPNLLSDS
-2651 SVPGVRALPPP
+2651 WVAGVGASPPP

-2686 DGTVDR
+2686 DGAVDR

-2717 GRGGT
+2717 GRGDAG
-2722 ADVSGSSKSVGKLSL
+2722 VSGSARSVGKLSL

-2784 ATWPQIDSTLATA
+2784 ATWSKIDSTLVTA

-2819 AQSVRERFDLLR
+2819 AQGVRERFDLLR

-2837 NAAHLEHAT
+2837 NATHLEHAA

-2874 VQFAE
+2874 VQFTEA
-2879 SAPEARPRA
+2879 APEARPRA

-2893 ARLNAAGKLKDRQD
+2893 ARLDKAGKLKGPQD
-2907 SAGATG
+2907 SAGGTG
-2913 DFVDLVQA
+2913 GFVDLVQA

-2935 FTVSLLRIIGQIKA
+2935 FTVSLLRTIGQIKA
-2949 GKFDDATAFIA
+2949 GKFDDATDFITA
-2960 ENRGRL
+2960 NSGKL
-2966 EPAQKTLW
+2966 EPGQKTLW
-2974 VNALAELKGS
+2974 VDALAELKGS
-2984 MADAT
+2984 IADAT
-2989 ERDRLQKALVA
+2989 ERGRLQKVLEA